1 MTPSKRKLLYAVL
14 ALLLIAIVIFFLTPR
29 ALTKHPDTIEINL
42 VTVTQPVEHDRLES
56 MEITDQVDLDALA
69 ELLSDVSTGR
79 IPRKFA
85 PYQMHEGDI
94 DIHFHTEDP
103 VVHHHILLTSGDDPM
118 YILYNDSG
126 SGGFNIRGG
135 SDLRT
140 AVDALIP

>member
-1 MTPSKRKLLYAVL
+1 MTTSKRRILYAVL
-14 ALLLIAIVIFFLTPR
+14 ALILIAVVIFLCTPR
-29 ALTKHPDTIEINL
+29 TLTKHPDTIKINL
-42 VTVTQPVEHDRLES
+42 VTVTQPNEHDSLHS

-69 ELLSDVSTGR
+69 ALLSEVSTGR

-103 VVHHHILLTSGDDPM
+103 VVHHHILLTAGKDPM
-118 YILYNDSG
+118 YIAYNDSG

-135 SDLRT
+135 SELCT
-140 AVDALIP
+140 AVEALLP